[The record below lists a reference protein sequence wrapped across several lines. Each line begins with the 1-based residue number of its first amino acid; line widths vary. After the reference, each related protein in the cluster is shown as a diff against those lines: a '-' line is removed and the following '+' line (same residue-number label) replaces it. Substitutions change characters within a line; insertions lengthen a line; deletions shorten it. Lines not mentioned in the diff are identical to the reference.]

1 MEESKQKRAIT
12 FAYKFIQQKNY
23 DKLMQLFDAGLPDD
37 CGLDA
42 QDNTALGLFCQQL
55 DLVGMQKMLE
65 RGALLS
71 TPNKQGR
78 VPLHLLV
85 QVDKT
90 GQATEWLLSIEGIEG
105 QCNIDYQST
114 NGGVTPLM
122 LAIKLNHE
130 KVVEH
135 LLNKGANPFLKDHLG
150 QEALDYKVATIQA
163 DTTVN
168 PVDQMIALAKEQW
181 LQQLTQ
187 EQID

>member
-1 MEESKQKRAIT
+1 
-12 FAYKFIQQKNY
+12 
-23 DKLMQLFDAGLPDD
+23 
-37 CGLDA
+37 
-42 QDNTALGLFCQQL
+42 
-55 DLVGMQKMLE
+55 MLE

-90 GQATEWLLSIEGIEG
+90 GQATEWLLSIEGIES
-105 QCNIDYQST
+105 QCNIDFQST

-181 LQQLTQ
+181 LQ
-187 EQID
+187 